1 MKKTN
6 YNNRQEIRI
15 SEELIRCINSP
26 KIQSGK
32 MLQKELQHS
41 NFSQMVRALIVRGY
55 EEMYTKTWLNKMFDW
70 DNIPEVQEYRFRQ
83 NGGHLIQRRREI
95 EKARELTKQYMD
107 KRKAGMTTQ
116 EVDKQ
121 MNLFTLD

>member
-83 NGGHLIQRRREI
+83 NGGHLMQRRREI

>member
-6 YNNRQEIRI
+6 YNNTKLVRV
-15 SEELIRCINSP
+15 SEELIRAINSP
-26 KIQSGK
+26 KIQNGK

-83 NGGHLIQRRREI
+83 NGGHLMQRRREI